1 MFESEEEDDPEIKKQ
16 IEAALDETGLLG
28 DLMLSEHD
36 DESKSESSDDDDND
50 DLDETKRYYED
61 QEEETGEPGSKPSSP
76 KAVNTGPAAVP
87 ESAGNP
93 TGSRPDAPSGNIPLT
108 KPGATKGK
116 GPSNESSG
124 KAPASK
130 LQLSAAALGVQE
142 CTQSTLFR
150 CGRLGTGYKYGR
162 GYRPPLGKLHQST
175 HRAAKTGGDHGKWL

>member
-1 MFESEEEDDPEIKKQ
+1 
-16 IEAALDETGLLG
+16 
-28 DLMLSEHD
+28 MLSEHD

-93 TGSRPDAPSGNIPLT
+93 TSSRPDAPSRNIPLT

-116 GPSNESSG
+116 GHSNESSG

-130 LQLSAAALGVQE
+130 L
-142 CTQSTLFR
+142 
-150 CGRLGTGYKYGR
+150 
-162 GYRPPLGKLHQST
+162 
-175 HRAAKTGGDHGKWL
+175 